1 MSDFEQ
7 VLSEHYG
14 GCDPEDRN
22 VATLLCEL
30 FLWSRH
36 HRFDMTK
43 AFDLAFIDFE
53 FDTERLPLAFWAS
66 AVYSLHPPD
75 DFAPQQPLDEGLISQ
90 GVRRMDHV
98 INETGLPVHESIV
111 NLLRSC
117 VDHVGLDAF
126 LEHAR
131 AADTAMFN
139 RLAAESGKPGG
150 MINSNEFYTLDDLTQ
165 SFGQGDD
172 VSGLKY
178 AKKCFRENGVDPP
191 EDKTLTG
198 KQVMD
203 WIEAHDESD
212 PMN

>member
-1 MSDFEQ
+1 M
-7 VLSEHYG
+7 Y
-14 GCDPEDRN
+14 
-22 VATLLCEL
+22 LLLL
-30 FLWSRH
+30 FLVTFYVSSFGQCLTEEDEEW
-36 HRFDMTK
+36 
-43 AFDLAFIDFE
+43 AIPIPQFIDFE

-178 AKKCFRENGVDPP
+178 AK
-191 EDKTLTG
+191 EDRLSE
-198 KQVMD
+198 MH
-203 WIEAHDESD
+203 A
-212 PMN
+212 